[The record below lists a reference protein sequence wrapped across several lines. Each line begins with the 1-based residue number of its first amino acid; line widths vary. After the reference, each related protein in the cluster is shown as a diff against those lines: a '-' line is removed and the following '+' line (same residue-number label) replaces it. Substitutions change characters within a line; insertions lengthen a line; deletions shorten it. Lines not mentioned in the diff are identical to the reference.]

1 MKVNFYNKEMF
12 KWKFGRDPKEW
23 TIEQVHDLWRRAYK
37 RNTERRSNLNKFI
50 DDIPNKI
57 QPNAKNEYLLF
68 YNIGDRI
75 NVVVLTFGLT
85 FGSRNSFINSKSS
98 WSYHI
103 DSFNVNDNKVE
114 NRDRK
119 LAFLISEGIDIGNEF
134 IRLEKDRGFTS
145 LARVESI
152 LSDMIDDHF
161 RKYFKELKT
170 YPSDSFIT
178 TIGGI
183 DYIINVTNKYDYP
196 KFKISSEVEK
206 SIKI

>member
-12 KWKFGRDPKEW
+12 KWKYKRDPKEW
-23 TIEQVHDLWRRAYK
+23 TIEQVHALWRKAYK
-37 RNTERRSNLNKFI
+37 RNAERRTNLNKFI
-50 DDIPNKI
+50 DTIPEKI
-57 QPNAKNEYLLF
+57 QPNSKNEYLLF
-68 YNIGDRI
+68 YNIHDRI
-75 NVVVLTFGLT
+75 NVVVLTFG
-85 FGSRNSFINSKSS
+85 SHNRFINSKSS

-119 LAFLISEGIDIGNEF
+119 LAFLISEGTDIGNEF
-134 IRLEKDRGFTS
+134 IRLEKDRGYKT
-145 LARVESI
+145 LCRVENI

-183 DYIINVTNKYDYP
+183 DYIINVTDKYDYP